1 MYKLVTKGEG
11 GTKDELKRR
20 MEVRQELLV
29 TTLIMFC
36 WLLLWLCFVDYYSD
50 YVLFEVRK
58 YFNLADK
65 DGDGQITK
73 AEWYKVL
80 NDAGVPTTM

>member
-1 MYKLVTKGEG
+1 MNTVFRVVMYKLVTRGEG
-11 GTKDELKRR
+11 GSRDEFKRR
-20 MEVRQELLV
+20 MEVSNPMITSLSEKYFDQ
-29 TTLIMFC
+29 
-36 WLLLWLCFVDYYSD
+36 
-50 YVLFEVRK
+50 VRK

-73 AEWYKVL
+73 SEWYKVL

>member
-1 MYKLVTKGEG
+1 MYKLVTRGEG
-11 GTKDELKRR
+11 GSRDEFKRR
-20 MEVRQELLV
+20 MEVSNPWFSEKYFDQ
-29 TTLIMFC
+29 
-36 WLLLWLCFVDYYSD
+36 
-50 YVLFEVRK
+50 VRK

-73 AEWYKVL
+73 SEWYKVL

>member
-1 MYKLVTKGEG
+1 MCFFRVRMYKLVTKGEG

-20 MEVRQELLV
+20 MEVRKV
-29 TTLIMFC
+29 FLIIIQNIF
-36 WLLLWLCFVDYYSD
+36 FQ
-50 YVLFEVRK
+50 VRK

>member
-1 MYKLVTKGEG
+1 M
-11 GTKDELKRR
+11 
-20 MEVRQELLV
+20 
-29 TTLIMFC
+29 
-36 WLLLWLCFVDYYSD
+36 DYYSE
-50 YVLFEVRK
+50 YVLFQVRK